1 MTGGMQPIAVSALNE
16 YVKTL
21 LESDDVLQNI
31 AVCGEISNFVSH
43 RSGHLYFSLKD
54 EGGVIRAAMFRS
66 SASGLRFRPTDGMR
80 VVAYGSVSLYPASG
94 SYQLYVS
101 HMERFGVGD
110 LYLAYEELKKRLG
123 EEGLFAPERKKPI
136 PRYPR
141 EIGVITS
148 PTGAAVRDIL
158 RILGRRFPLASVILY
173 PASVQGEGAAESIL
187 SGVAYFNLERPVDTI
202 ILGRGGGSIEDLW
215 AFNDENLARAIAAS
229 EIPIISAVGH
239 ETDFTIADFVSDL
252 RAPTPSAAAEL
263 AVPDTADLLRALSAL
278 PERLLGRV
286 GDRLSA
292 ASARLRALTE
302 RPVLRRPE
310 AALREPTM
318 KLFALADRADAAIS
332 ATLSAR
338 SAELGRTAAKLEALS
353 PLATLS
359 RGYSV
364 VQNERG
370 RLVRSVDEVS
380 KGDILKLSLPD
391 GELLASVLGAERK
404 GDHSHER

>member
-21 LESDDVLQNI
+21 LESDDILQNV
-31 AVCGEISNFVSH
+31 AVRGEISNFVAH

-54 EGGVIRAAMFRS
+54 EGGVIRSAMFRS
-66 SASGLRFRPTDGMR
+66 SASGLRFRPCDGMQ

-94 SYQLYVS
+94 SYQLYVT

-110 LYLAYEELKKRLG
+110 LYLAYEELKRRLG
-123 EEGLFAPERKKPI
+123 EEGLFDPALKKPI
-136 PRYPR
+136 VRYPR

-173 PASVQGEGAAESIL
+173 PASVQGEGAAESLI
-187 SGVAYFNLERPVDTI
+187 GGIEYFNLDRPVDTV

-215 AFNDENLARAIAAS
+215 AFNDERLARAIAAS
-229 EIPIISAVGH
+229 RIPIISAVGH
-239 ETDFTIADFVSDL
+239 ETDFTIADFVADL

-263 AVPDTADLLRALSAL
+263 AVPDASDLLRSLSAL
-278 PERLLGRV
+278 PERLFMRIN
-286 GDRLSA
+286 DRISA
-292 ASARLRALTE
+292 AEARLRAVTD
-302 RPVLRRPE
+302 RPVLSRPE
-310 AALREPTM
+310 AALREKT
-318 KLFALADRADAAIS
+318 LRLAALSDRADAAIS
-332 ATLSAR
+332 ASLAAA
-338 SAELGRTAAKLEALS
+338 SAEFGKCAAKLEALS

-364 VQNERG
+364 VQTREG
-370 RLVRSVDEVS
+370 RLVRSVSQVS
-380 KGDILKLSLPD
+380 KGDVLQLSLSD
-391 GELLASVLGAERK
+391 GELLASVTEVDTK
-404 GDHSHER
+404 GEMKS

>member
-21 LESDDVLQNI
+21 LESDDILQNV
-31 AVCGEISNFVSH
+31 AVRGEISNFVAH

-54 EGGVIRAAMFRS
+54 EGGVIRSAMFRS
-66 SASGLRFRPTDGMR
+66 SASGLRFRPCDGMQ

-94 SYQLYVS
+94 SYQLYVT

-110 LYLAYEELKKRLG
+110 LYLAYEELKRRLG
-123 EEGLFAPERKKPI
+123 EEGLFDPALKKPI
-136 PRYPR
+136 VRYPR

-173 PASVQGEGAAESIL
+173 PASVQGEGAAESLI
-187 SGVAYFNLERPVDTI
+187 GGIEYFNLDRPVDTV

-215 AFNDENLARAIAAS
+215 AFNDERLARAIAAS
-229 EIPIISAVGH
+229 RIPIISAVGH
-239 ETDFTIADFVSDL
+239 ETDFTIADFVADL

-263 AVPDTADLLRALSAL
+263 AVPDASDLLRSLSAL
-278 PERLLGRV
+278 PERLFMRIN
-286 GDRLSA
+286 DRISA
-292 ASARLRALTE
+292 AEARLRAVTD
-302 RPVLRRPE
+302 RPVLSRPE
-310 AALREPTM
+310 AALREKT
-318 KLFALADRADAAIS
+318 LRLAALSDRADAAIS
-332 ATLSAR
+332 ASLAAA
-338 SAELGRTAAKLEALS
+338 SAELGKCAAKLEALS

-364 VQNERG
+364 VQTREG
-370 RLVRSVDEVS
+370 RLVRSVSQVS
-380 KGDILKLSLPD
+380 KGDVLQLSLSD
-391 GELLASVLGAERK
+391 GELLASVTEVDTK
-404 GDHSHER
+404 GEMKS

>member
-1 MTGGMQPIAVSALNE
+1 VTGGVQPIAVSALNE

-21 LESDDVLQNI
+21 LENDDILQNV
-31 AVCGEISNFVSH
+31 AVCGEISNFVAH

-54 EGGVIRAAMFRS
+54 ERGVIRAAMFRS
-66 SASGLRFRPTDGMR
+66 SAQGLRFRPVDGMR
-80 VVAYGSVSLYPASG
+80 VIAYGSVSLYPASG
-94 SYQLYVS
+94 SYQLYVT

-123 EEGLFAPERKKPI
+123 AEGLFAPERKKPI

-187 SGVAYFNLERPVDTI
+187 GGVEYFNIDRPVDTI

-263 AVPDTADLLRALSAL
+263 AVPDASELLRSLAAL
-278 PERLLGRV
+278 PERLLSRIS
-286 GDRLSA
+286 DRLASA
-292 ASARLRALTE
+292 AARLRAVTE
-302 RPVLRRPE
+302 RPVLLRPE
-310 AALREPTM
+310 AALREKT
-318 KLFALADRADAAIS
+318 LRLAGLCDRTDAAM
-332 ATLSAR
+332 SAR
-338 SAELGRTAAKLEALS
+338 LAASSAELARRAAKLEALS
-353 PLATLS
+353 PLATLA

-364 VQNERG
+364 VQTDSG
-370 RLVRSVDEVS
+370 MLVRSASQVS
-380 KGDILKLSLPD
+380 VGDHLRLSLSD
-391 GELLASVLGAERK
+391 GELLASVTEVDTK
-404 GDHSHER
+404 GE

>member
-1 MTGGMQPIAVSALNE
+1 MQPIAVSALNE

-21 LESDDVLQNI
+21 LDSDDVLQSV
-31 AVCGEISNFVSH
+31 AVRGEISNFVAH

-54 EGGVIRAAMFRS
+54 EGGVIRSAMFRS
-66 SASGLRFRPTDGMR
+66 SAAGLRFRPTDGMQ

-110 LYLAYEELKKRLG
+110 LYLAYEELKKRLDA
-123 EEGLFAPERKKPI
+123 EGLFAPERKKPI

-239 ETDFTIADFVSDL
+239 ETDFTISDFVSDL

-263 AVPDTADLLRALSAL
+263 AVPDSAELLRSLAAL
-278 PERLLGRV
+278 PDRLLARI
-286 GDRLSA
+286 GDRLSSA
-292 ASARLRALTE
+292 AARLRSVTE

-318 KLFALADRADAAIS
+318 RLSALTDRADAS
-332 ATLSAR
+332 VLATLSDR
-338 SAELGRTAAKLEALS
+338 SAALGRVAAKLEALS
-353 PLATLS
+353 PVATLS

-364 VQNERG
+364 VHNEKG
-370 RLVRSVDEVS
+370 RLVRSIDEVS
-380 KGDILKLSLPD
+380 TGDILRLSLSD
-391 GELLASVLGAERK
+391 GELLASVIGAEK
-404 GDHSHER
+404 KEI